1 MTARGSNRKTDKQ
14 RTQQMKQVR
23 KHKWNLQEAWMQV
36 NEIKKHLD
44 SMDSSGDV
52 LCNQLTATRIED
64 SRLPHVSWGK
74 G

>member
-23 KHKWNLQEAWMQV
+23 KHKWHLQEAWMQV

-44 SMDSSGDV
+44 SMESSGDV
-52 LCNQLTATRIED
+52 LCNQSTATIYSPTYDATLCR
-64 SRLPHVSWGK
+64 K
-74 G
+74 A